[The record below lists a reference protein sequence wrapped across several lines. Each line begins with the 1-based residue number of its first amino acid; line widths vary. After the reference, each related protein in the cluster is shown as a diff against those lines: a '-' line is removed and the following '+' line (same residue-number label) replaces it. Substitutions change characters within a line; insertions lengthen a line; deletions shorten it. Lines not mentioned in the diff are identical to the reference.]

1 MYKFVPPS
9 SIENP
14 MGYGRLLMR
23 YLTPQGITVIK
34 SGSTYFETRYPT
46 TDELES
52 ADIVYVGGYVHIVSD
67 EEAASLEAA
76 GYEVTAL

>member
-1 MYKFVPPS
+1 
-9 SIENP
+9 

-23 YLTPQGITVIK
+23 YTTPQGITVLK
-34 SGSTYFETRYPT
+34 NGSTYSEIRYPT

-52 ADIVYVGGYVHIVSD
+52 ADVVYLGGYIYTVSN
-67 EEAASLEAA
+67 EEAASLQAA

>member
-1 MYKFVPPS
+1 MYKFIPPS
-9 SIENP
+9 SEENP

-34 SGSTYFETRYPT
+34 TGSTYLEVRYPT

-52 ADIVYVGGYVHIVSD
+52 ADIVYEGGYVHIVSD
-67 EEAASLEAA
+67 EEAASLAAA

>member
-1 MYKFVPPS
+1 MYKFVPPAS
-9 SIENP
+9 LENP

-34 SGSTYFETRYPT
+34 TGSTYSEVRYPT

-52 ADIVYVGGYVHIVSD
+52 ADIVYTGGYIHIVSD
-67 EEAASLEAA
+67 EEAASLQAA

>member
-9 SIENP
+9 SKENP

-34 SGSTYFETRYPT
+34 TGSRYLEVRYPT

-52 ADIVYVGGYVHIVSD
+52 ADIVYTGGYVHIVSD
-67 EEAASLEAA
+67 EEAASLQAA